1 MNELQIITSI
11 YEHFISQ
18 LNEDAIKINLR
29 AKSIVGTVQDD
40 PFDNWIEAN
49 IKEAL
54 PKLEV
59 IHSGS
64 LTTPDLVIRDK
75 KSGVIIGLEI
85 KKLIAKPNGADP
97 RGLTMDYNSCLPCG
111 SALIKVGEETVVI
124 PCFYLFA
131 LLDPDS
137 NSMVT
142 LIIMDGDFLNY
153 DFNLHKKAKF
163 DNISEYGHGPYG
175 EGSVRHRKMY
185 TYPNPLNY
193 KLKFFHLRKILV
205 AKKHD
210 LEKINYTSTA
220 TEIIVRDDIY
230 GNSFYYMTVDND
242 LNNPVENTDDLTV
255 LRDVFKDC
263 KERKEKERVASMPYL
278 NPNE

>member
-131 LLDPDS
+131 LLAPDS